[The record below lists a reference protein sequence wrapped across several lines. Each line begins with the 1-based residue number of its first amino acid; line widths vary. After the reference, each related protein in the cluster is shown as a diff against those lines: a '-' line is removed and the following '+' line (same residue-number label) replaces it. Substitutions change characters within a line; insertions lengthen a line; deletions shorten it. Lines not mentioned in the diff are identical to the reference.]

1 MATSVISDAGRV
13 GGMAI
18 QVTMT
23 GSWFRPPEIAAL
35 AAQSPA
41 GEISLEHR
49 AQIEAAERAAIR
61 DQVHPGGAAKGL
73 DWVSNG
79 EQRKLGYTQ
88 FIPNRFDGFS
98 GTERVPM
105 PLNPALL
112 TEMQESNPAVLK
124 LMQEQGAAVFGP
136 PKIVGPLTYRG
147 EALAKEEATQ
157 AARLAREEK
166 ARRVFVPSPSPGVT
180 TLFFPRGGPYKD
192 HLEYLNGLAKELRK
206 EYRAIL
212 SVEGVDLQIDAPDL
226 AMGKNIA
233 ADWGIDFYE
242 ALPHH
247 VDAINEAVAGL
258 PAERIR
264 VHYCY
269 GNYLASHRLDADF
282 RRVLPELVRLKVGT
296 IVGETAN
303 PRHEGDVLHVERH
316 VKEHG
321 WPEKLRFAASVIDV
335 KTPFVET
342 PETVA
347 ARLERLGRIE
357 GFDPANVLGGTDCG
371 FQTFLGFDNVTRTV
385 ALQKLASL
393 AEGAALASE
402 RLGLA

>member
-1 MATSVISDAGRV
+1 
-13 GGMAI
+13 MAI

-23 GSWFRPPEIAAL
+23 GSWYRTPEIAAL
-35 AAQSPA
+35 AAQSPT
-41 GEISLEHR
+41 GEVSSDHR
-49 AQIEAAERAAIR
+49 REIEEAERAAIR
-61 DQVHPGGAAKGL
+61 DQVRPGGAKGL

-88 FIPNRFDGFS
+88 FIPNRFEGFS
-98 GTERVPM
+98 KTERVPM

-124 LMQEQGAAVFGP
+124 LMQEQGAPVFGP
-136 PKIVGPLTYRG
+136 PKIEGPLVYRG
-147 EALAKEEATQ
+147 ESLAKDEAAQ
-157 AARLAREEK
+157 AVRLAKDEH
-166 ARRVFVPSPSPGVT
+166 AGRVFVPSPSPGVT
-180 TLFFPRGGPYKD
+180 TLFFPRGGPYRN
-192 HLEYLNGLAKELRK
+192 HLDYIGSLAKELRK
-206 EYRAIL
+206 EYQSIL
-212 SVEGVDLQIDAPDL
+212 SVDGVDLQIDAPDL
-226 AMGKNIA
+226 AMGKNVA

-258 PAERIR
+258 PADRIR

-282 RRVLPELVRLKVGT
+282 RRVLPELARLKVGT
-296 IVGETAN
+296 LVGETAN

-321 WPEKLRFAASVIDV
+321 WPKSLRFAVSVVDV

-342 PETVA
+342 PETIA
-347 ARLERLGRIE
+347 ARLERFGKIE
-357 GFDPANVLGGTDCG
+357 GLDPRNLLGGTDCG

-385 ALQKLASL
+385 AMQKLASL
-393 AEGAALASE
+393 AAGASLASE

>member
-1 MATSVISDAGRV
+1 
-13 GGMAI
+13 MAI

-23 GSWFRPPEIAAL
+23 GSWFRTPEIAAL
-35 AAQSPA
+35 AAKSPT
-41 GEISLEHR
+41 GEVSLDHR
-49 AQIEAAERAAIR
+49 REIEDAERAAIR
-61 DQVHPGGAAKGL
+61 DQVRPGGAKGL

-98 GTERVPM
+98 KTERAAM
-105 PLNPALL
+105 PINPALF
-112 TEMQESNPAVLK
+112 TEMQESNPAVMK

-136 PKIVGPLTYRG
+136 PKIEGSLTYHG
-147 EALAKEEATQ
+147 EDLAKEEARQ
-157 AARLAREEK
+157 AFRLARAEN
-166 ARRVFVPSPSPGVT
+166 AGRVFVPSPSPGVT
-180 TLFFPRGGPYKD
+180 TLFFPRGGPYRD
-192 HLEYLNGLAKELRK
+192 HLEYLDAVAKELRK
-206 EYRAIL
+206 EYQAIL
-212 SVEGVDLQIDAPDL
+212 SVDGVDLQIDAPDL
-226 AMGKNIA
+226 AMGKNVA

-247 VDAINEAVAGL
+247 VDAINEAIAGL
-258 PAERIR
+258 PRERIR

-282 RRVLPELVRLKVGT
+282 RRVLPELVRLKAGT
-296 IVGETAN
+296 LVGETAN
-303 PRHEGDVLHVERH
+303 PRHEGDVLHVEHH

-321 WPEKLRFAASVIDV
+321 WPKGLRFAVSVVDV

-342 PETVA
+342 PETIA
-347 ARLERLGRIE
+347 ARLERFGAIE
-357 GFDPANVLGGTDCG
+357 GFDPKDLLGGTDCG

-393 AEGAALASE
+393 AEGAALASK
-402 RLGLA
+402 RLRLA

>member
-1 MATSVISDAGRV
+1 MHGQCGT
-13 GGMAI
+13 MTI

-23 GSWFRPPEIAAL
+23 GSWFRTSEIAAL

-41 GEISLEHR
+41 GEVSLEHR
-49 AQIEAAERAAIR
+49 KEIEAAERQAIE
-61 DQVHPGGAAKGL
+61 DQVRPGGAPRGL

-88 FIPNRFDGFS
+88 FIPNRFEGFS
-98 GTERVPM
+98 KTERATM

-112 TEMQESNPAVLK
+112 TEMQESNPTVLR

-136 PKIVGPLTYRG
+136 PKIEDRLAYRG
-147 EALAKEEATQ
+147 EELAKEEARQ
-157 AARLAREEK
+157 AVRLAREAK
-166 ARRVFVPSPSPGVT
+166 APRVFVPSPSPGVT

-192 HLEYLNGLAKELRK
+192 HLDYLRGVAQELKK

-212 SVEGVDLQIDAPDL
+212 SVDGVDLQIDAPDL
-226 AMGKNIA
+226 AMGKNVA
-233 ADWGIDFYE
+233 ADWGIDFYD

-247 VDAINEAVAGL
+247 VDAINEAIAGL
-258 PAERIR
+258 PADRIR

-282 RRVLPELVRLKVGT
+282 RRVLPEIVRLKAGT

-303 PRHEGDVLHVERH
+303 PRHEGDVLHVERY

-321 WPEKLRFAASVIDV
+321 WPRGLRIAASVIDV

-347 ARLERLGRIE
+347 ARLERFGRIDGIGPE
-357 GFDPANVLGGTDCG
+357 RLLGGTDCG
-371 FQTFLGFDNVTRTV
+371 FQTFLGFDNVTRAV

-393 AEGAALASE
+393 AEGATLASE
-402 RLGLA
+402 RLGVG